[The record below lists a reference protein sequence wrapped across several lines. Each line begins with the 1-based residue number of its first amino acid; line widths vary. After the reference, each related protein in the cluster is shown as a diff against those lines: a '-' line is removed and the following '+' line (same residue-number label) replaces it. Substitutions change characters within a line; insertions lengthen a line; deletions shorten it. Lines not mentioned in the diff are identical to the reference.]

1 METQNRTS
9 ERRTSVDTVFDHL
22 YQEINALR
30 LLPGAKI
37 SEAEIATR
45 FGVSRQ
51 PVRDAFSKLENL
63 DLLLIRPQ
71 KATEVK
77 RFSHKAIV
85 KSRFIRAAV
94 EAEVIR
100 LASERCNHAA
110 AVRLDACLDEQ
121 KTLVDSGDYDG
132 FSKLDYDFHRAL
144 CEVAE
149 VDFAFDVIASEKAKL
164 DRLCVLSLSAG
175 DRLSQLLDDH
185 QQIVDNVKQGNAQ
198 QAVTAGMLHL
208 SRLDATIEKITAE
221 NADYFDQ

>member
-9 ERRTSVDTVFDHL
+9 ERRTSVDTVFNHL
-22 YQEINALR
+22 YKEINALR

-100 LASERCNHAA
+100 LASERCNNAA
-110 AVRLDACLDEQ
+110 AARMDACLDEQ
-121 KTLVDSGDYDG
+121 KTLVDAGNYDG
-132 FSKLDYDFHRAL
+132 FSKLDYEFHKTL

-149 VDFAFDVIASEKAKL
+149 VDFAFEVIASEKAKL

-198 QAVTAGMLHL
+198 QAVAAGMLHL
-208 SRLDATIEKITAE
+208 SRLDATIEKISAE
-221 NADYFDQ
+221 NTDYFDQ